1 MNLGPELG
9 CLRSCGLNAASSRL
23 AGWLG
28 EVRMVRVSNVHEYS
42 RGVACGAS
50 RRSQNLHGCFTR
62 TTDLPLERMPNFDAS
77 TRSCARMVSVE
88 IISARPLP
96 SCLPSAG
103 RVPLES
109 LNPFFSAEQRLR
121 AGVPCCGRVVY
132 RTTQLCVCARQQRQQ
147 PSMMLAKA
155 STATRTQGP
164 SSVRY
169 KTQGARS
176 AKILRRVSA

>member
-1 MNLGPELG
+1 
-9 CLRSCGLNAASSRL
+9 
-23 AGWLG
+23 
-28 EVRMVRVSNVHEYS
+28 MVRVSNVHEYS

-109 LNPFFSAEQRLR
+109 LNHFFSFRLNNAFEQACRVAAEWSTAQRSS
-121 AGVPCCGRVVY
+121 
-132 RTTQLCVCARQQRQQ
+132 VCARDSKDNNHQ
-147 PSMMLAKA
+147 
-155 STATRTQGP
+155 
-164 SSVRY
+164 
-169 KTQGARS
+169 
-176 AKILRRVSA
+176 